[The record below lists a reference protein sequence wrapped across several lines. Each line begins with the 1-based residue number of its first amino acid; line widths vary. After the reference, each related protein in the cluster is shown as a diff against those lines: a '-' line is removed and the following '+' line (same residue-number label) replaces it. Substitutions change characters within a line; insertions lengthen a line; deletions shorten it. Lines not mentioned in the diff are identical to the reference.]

1 MIHRLS
7 RQLAV
12 LLVLGAVASGAYAET
27 ISRIRVMLHPYAAAP
42 GDLPTAAN
50 MRLQAIAGVPLTLA
64 GKTRTGGLEFT
75 LAAPLEAN
83 AATALVRRLRNDRS
97 VLWAETVSTEASAS
111 SKLLSADPNALP
123 GKKLMVRLAAAASPN
138 WSVLLPRW
146 SSLVGSN
153 VSVDHQI
160 GDVWVLKLDS
170 PVPDATLANMAAQ
183 LETDDSIQY
192 ADPVR
197 RVHPQ
202 RVPNDPS
209 FPQQWS
215 LSDPVGGINAA
226 AAWNMQIGNSQQ
238 VIAVID
244 TGITPH
250 PELTGKVLPGY
261 DFITDPDTANDGD
274 GRDND
279 PSDPGDGTG
288 DNECGPGIPGEASSW
303 HGTFVSGLIAAN
315 TNNGTGIAG
324 INWNAMILPVRA
336 LGRCG
341 GSFDDV
347 AASILWAIGMP
358 VAGAP
363 PNPNPA
369 HVINMSLGG
378 QSECP
383 QAIQDAINVALAQ
396 GVVVAVAA
404 GNYAINASQFAPA
417 SCSGVISVGA
427 STRQGDRA
435 SYSNFGVR
443 VDISAPGGDG
453 AQSDWILSLSND
465 GQSKPGAPDY
475 AIGVGTSFAAP
486 QVAGVASLMLARN
499 ANLTPGQ
506 VLGIMSAAARPF
518 ADPTVCAQGP
528 ACGVGLLDAGVA
540 LNATVSSSQM
550 APPGT
555 VPVIEYYRADRD
567 HYFMTGDPTDIAIVD
582 TTFSNTFQRTGQV
595 FYAWPNAVL
604 APPNAVP
611 VCRFYAPSPLID
623 SHFYTPFASECQ
635 YVITHDAGTWVLE
648 NPAAFYVLLPDGNG
662 NCQAGTAP
670 VYRFF
675 DNRNDANHRYSIDLT
690 VRRAMINRSW
700 VPEGTGPNAVIFCS
714 PI

>member
-1 MIHRLS
+1 MIQRFA
-7 RQLAV
+7 RQLA
-12 LLVLGAVASGAYAET
+12 LLLILGAIVSGAHAET

-42 GDLPTAAN
+42 GDLPTTAN
-50 MRLQAIAGVPLTLA
+50 ARLQAIAGVPLTLA

-75 LAAPLEAN
+75 LAPPLDAG

-97 VLWAETVSTEASAS
+97 VLWAETVSTDASTS
-111 SKLLSADPNALP
+111 SKLLSTDPNALP

-146 SSLVGSN
+146 SALVGSS

-160 GDVWVLKLDS
+160 GDVWVLTLAT

-183 LETDDSIQY
+183 LETDDAVQY

-197 RVHPQ
+197 RVHAQ

-226 AAWNMQIGNSQQ
+226 AAWDLQIGNPQQ
-238 VIAVID
+238 VVAVID
-244 TGITPH
+244 TGITVH
-250 PELTGKVLPGY
+250 PELAGKVLPGY

-279 PSDPGDGTG
+279 PSDPGDGTS

-303 HGTFVSGLIAAN
+303 HGTFVSGLIAAD
-315 TNNGTGIAG
+315 TNNGVGIAG

-347 AASILWAIGMP
+347 AAGILWAVGMP
-358 VAGAP
+358 VAGVP

-383 QAIQDAINVALAQ
+383 QAVQDAINVALAQ

-404 GNYAINASQFAPA
+404 GNDAINASQFAPA

-453 AQSDWILSLSND
+453 AQSDWILSLSNN
-465 GQSKPGAPDY
+465 GQSKPGSPDY
-475 AIGVGTSFAAP
+475 AIGIGTSFAAP

-506 VLGIMSAAARPF
+506 VLGIISAAARPF

-528 ACGVGLLDAGVA
+528 ACGVGLLDAGLA
-540 LNATVSSSQM
+540 LNATASSSQV

-567 HYFMTGDPTDIAIVD
+567 HYFMTADPSDIAIVD
-582 TTFSNTFQRTGQV
+582 TVFSNTFQRTSQV
-595 FYAWPNAVL
+595 FYAWPNAAV

-648 NPAAFYVLLPDGNG
+648 NPAAFYVLLPDAGG
-662 NCQAGTAP
+662 NCQAGTVP

-700 VPEGTGPNAVIFCS
+700 VPEGEGPNAVIFCS